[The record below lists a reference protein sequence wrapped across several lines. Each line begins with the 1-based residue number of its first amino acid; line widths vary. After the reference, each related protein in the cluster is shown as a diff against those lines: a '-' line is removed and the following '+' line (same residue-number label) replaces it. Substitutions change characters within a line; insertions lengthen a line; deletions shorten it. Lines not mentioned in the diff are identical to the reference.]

1 MQQSPNE
8 SVHSN
13 RMLREILLV
22 ALGGGAGSALRYLT
36 ALLVAHYYSGSVPLA
51 TLGVNI
57 VGCFLIGLLIG
68 ICGGGSQLRLLFV
81 TGFCGGYTTFSTFT
95 AESYTMLREGSY
107 GAALL
112 YVGGSV
118 VAGLLALW
126 LGLCLA
132 RLLRL

>member
-36 ALLVAHYYSGSVPLA
+36 AILVAHYYSGSVPLA
-51 TLGVNI
+51 TLGVNV
-57 VGCFLIGLLIG
+57 VGCFLVGLLIG

-95 AESYTMLREGSY
+95 AESYTMLREGAY
-107 GAALL
+107 GLAIL
-112 YVGGSV
+112 YIVVSV
-118 VAGLLALW
+118 LIGLLALW
-126 LGLCLA
+126 VGVSLSRA
-132 RLLRL
+132 IAP